1 MKKLSKKTLNKSF
14 LSWFYGN
21 LTCFSQ
27 EHMQTFG
34 YLCSMLPVVEEL
46 YDTQDEKKD
55 AMQTYTAFFNTEPQ
69 IGTIVVGM
77 TAGLE
82 EAKANGEP
90 IDGETINGIRAGLM
104 GSLAGIGDS
113 LIVGTLIP
121 ILLGIGLGLSGNGSP
136 LGAIFY
142 IVTWN
147 VLMFLG
153 MKFAYFKGYEMGGKA
168 VEMLV
173 GEQAQALR
181 DSIIMIGTMVIGAV
195 AASWI
200 SVTTAFNIPG
210 VIELQSTFD
219 SVYPKLLSA
228 GTVIFCWWLMTK
240 KKISPT
246 MVMLIL
252 VAIAF
257 VGVLL
262 GFFDPGLSY

>member
-1 MKKLSKKTLNKSF
+1 
-14 LSWFYGN
+14 
-21 LTCFSQ
+21 
-27 EHMQTFG
+27 
-34 YLCSMLPVVEEL
+34 
-46 YDTQDEKKD
+46 
-55 AMQTYTAFFNTEPQ
+55 
-69 IGTIVVGM
+69 
-77 TAGLE
+77 
-82 EAKANGEP
+82 
-90 IDGETINGIRAGLM
+90 
-104 GSLAGIGDS
+104 
-113 LIVGTLIP
+113 
-121 ILLGIGLGLSGNGSP
+121 
-136 LGAIFY
+136 
-142 IVTWN
+142 
-147 VLMFLG
+147 MFLG

-246 MVMLIL
+246 MVMLLL
-252 VAIAF
+252 VVIAF